1 MEETLHFPCKVVK
14 DIGSIMVDMMCSKD
28 PLSAGNQ
35 IPKRNR
41 RKEHDP
47 LTYYPPSNSEALTVK
62 EILNKIS
69 CIVACTEPR
78 SVQAK

>member
-1 MEETLHFPCKVVK
+1 MYLPATTGGELANMFVNMEKTLHFPCKVVK

-47 LTYYPPSNSEALTVK
+47 LKYYPP
-62 EILNKIS
+62 
-69 CIVACTEPR
+69 
-78 SVQAK
+78 

>member
-1 MEETLHFPCKVVK
+1 MYLPATTGGELANMFVNMEKTLHFPCKVVK

-41 RKEHDP
+41 RKNHDP
-47 LTYYPPSNSEALTVK
+47 LT
-62 EILNKIS
+62 
-69 CIVACTEPR
+69 
-78 SVQAK
+78 